1 MSELEQ
7 QTEEIEALTSIYE
20 GDSGFKQLN
29 NTTFQYK
36 VNAQFHFDDQDFL
49 KSIHFSVRRGQQRKI
64 IHHRDHLGRKLSKRT
79 A

>member
-20 GDSGFKQLN
+20 GDDGFKQLN

-36 VNAQFHFDDQDFL
+36 VNVYNFNFKESQFSNFNSFLSTAKTAQKNL
-49 KSIHFSVRRGQQRKI
+49 
-64 IHHRDHLGRKLSKRT
+64 LLSR
-79 A
+79 